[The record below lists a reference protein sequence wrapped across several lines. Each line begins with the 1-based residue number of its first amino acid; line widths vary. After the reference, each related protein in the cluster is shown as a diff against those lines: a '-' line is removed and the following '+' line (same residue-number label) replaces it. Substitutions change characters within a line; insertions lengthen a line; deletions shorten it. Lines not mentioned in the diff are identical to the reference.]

1 MTVVAMTRE
10 RGSLG
15 TTIGMDVAKR
25 LGYEFVQQD
34 IIRQAAQEFEVPE
47 EDLIR
52 AVEERPGFFERLGH
66 AARKQFIFVA
76 AEVFDFAAR
85 GGAVIM
91 GRFSTLLL
99 RPVSHVLTVR
109 VCAPL
114 EVRIRRVMERH
125 AIARERALRIITA
138 YDEGVRA
145 RVEEFFDA
153 DWRDPSQYDL
163 TLNTG
168 RLSVEAGVE
177 QVVGL
182 VQRPEFRPTDASR
195 QHLADLHLAARVK
208 AVLKARPETTRLDV
222 DVRAEGGRVTLLGT
236 VPTAREREA
245 AEQLTRGVAGV
256 RDLHNQ
262 LVATVIPTR

>member
-34 IIRQAAQEFEVPE
+34 ITRLAAQEFEVSE

-66 AARKQFIFVA
+66 AARKQFIFLA

-85 GGAVIM
+85 GGVVIM

-114 EVRIRRVMERH
+114 AVRLRRVMERH
-125 AIARERALRIITA
+125 ATGRERALRIIKA
-138 YDEGVRA
+138 YDDGVRA
-145 RVEEFFDA
+145 
-153 DWRDPSQYDL
+153 
-163 TLNTG
+163 
-168 RLSVEAGVE
+168 
-177 QVVGL
+177 
-182 VQRPEFRPTDASR
+182 QRAEFRPTDASR

-222 DVRAEGGRVTLLGT
+222 DVRTEAGRVTLLGT
-236 VPTAREREA
+236 VPAAREREA
-245 AEQLTRGVAGV
+245 AERVSRTVAGV

-262 LVATVIPTR
+262 LIATTMPAR